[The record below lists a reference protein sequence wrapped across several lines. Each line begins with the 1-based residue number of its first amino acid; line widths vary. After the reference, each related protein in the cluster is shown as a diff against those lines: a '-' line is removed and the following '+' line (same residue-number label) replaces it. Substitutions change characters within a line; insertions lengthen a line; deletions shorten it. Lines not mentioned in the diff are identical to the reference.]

1 MGTSLQLRRQRPL
14 KVGDSFEIQ
23 KRDGLVVLGTAG
35 EDAEGG
41 GVEVGEEGVE
51 PVRGVG
57 RDEVEVGEEEGK
69 VERLTGLDA
78 DAVKNEKTT
87 APAKSESG

>member
-1 MGTSLQLRRQRPL
+1 MQR
-14 KVGDSFEIQ
+14 V
-23 KRDGLVVLGTAG
+23 
-35 EDAEGG
+35 EGSRWAKK
-41 GVEVGEEGVE
+41 EVE

-78 DAVKNEKTT
+78 DTVKNEKTT
-87 APAKSESG
+87 APAKSESGWAVWMEAVDGGV